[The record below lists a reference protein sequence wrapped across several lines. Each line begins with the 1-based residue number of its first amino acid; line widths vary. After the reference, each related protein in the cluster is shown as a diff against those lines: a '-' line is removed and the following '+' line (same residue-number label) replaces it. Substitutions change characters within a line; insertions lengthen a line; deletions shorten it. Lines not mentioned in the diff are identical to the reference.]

1 MSQETV
7 EAEIVKI
14 LTDETLSREEQ
25 INRLDKMRSYVRAEM
40 RAATESSMVV
50 DNDIGPELKQL
61 DEALERLGYTAVST
75 EDSGGATL

>member
-61 DEALERLGYTAVST
+61 DEALERLGHTAVST
-75 EDSGGATL
+75 EDGGGATL

>member
-7 EAEIVKI
+7 HAEIEKI
-14 LTDETLSREEQ
+14 LTDKSLSVEDK
-25 INRLDKMRSYVRAEM
+25 ITRLDSLRSYVRAEM

-61 DEALERLGYTAVST
+61 DEALEFLGYTAVST
-75 EDSGGATL
+75 EDGGGATL

>member
-7 EAEIVKI
+7 HAEIEKI
-14 LTDETLSREEQ
+14 LTDKSLSAGDK
-25 INRLDKMRSYVRAEM
+25 ITRLDSLRSYVRADM

-75 EDSGGATL
+75 EDGGGATL